1 MTSAHVPNVVRS
13 VSPAQFGR
21 TLSAETLR
29 NFSQL
34 IEKMTEEYDL
44 SLGSRSSTSIDL
56 NSIKQEFTEIE
67 LHKKSDYRTTRLKFA
82 IGFCFF
88 LFVVQLVGGYIS
100 NSLALIADAFHMLS
114 DVIGYVISLT
124 SIYFATKGK
133 TRKYPF
139 GYKRME
145 VLGALSSIGLLW
157 VLTLGLVFEAY
168 DRLQNPQD
176 INGKNMLIMAIGGV
190 VVNGILI
197 FVFGHD
203 EDDVSEAPRSPTK
216 DTDEEANLVKITEGI
231 AEHTQTDIN
240 IRAAMLHAIG
250 DLLCSVGVLISA
262 AVVYFKPEC
271 RWVDP
276 LCTFVFAVIAI
287 FTTLSILKDIFIV
300 LMQGTPTTINIDDL
314 KLQLGQIDGV
324 SQVIELQV
332 WSLTMRDLV
341 GSAELRINSEMKIT
355 DLGRA
360 IDGAK
365 SVFESFGVE
374 QSTIQ
379 LC

>member
-1 MTSAHVPNVVRS
+1 
-13 VSPAQFGR
+13 
-21 TLSAETLR
+21 
-29 NFSQL
+29 
-34 IEKMTEEYDL
+34 MTEEYDL

-67 LHKKSDYRTTRLKFA
+67 LNKKSDYRTTRLKFA

-124 SIYFATKGK
+124 SIYFATKSK

-139 GYKRME
+139 GYRRME
-145 VLGALSSIGLLW
+145 VLGALASIALLW
-157 VLTLGLVFEAY
+157 VLTLGLVLEAF
-168 DRLQNPQD
+168 DRIRHPQE
-176 INGKNMLIMAIGGV
+176 INGKNMLVMAIGGV

-203 EDDVSEAPRSPTK
+203 EDDGNDIARSPTK
-216 DTDEEANLVKITEGI
+216 DTDEEANLVKATEGI

-262 AVVYFKPEC
+262 VVVYYKPEAK
-271 RWVDP
+271 WVDP

-287 FTTLSILKDIFIV
+287 FTTLSVLKDIFIV
-300 LMQGTPTTINIDDL
+300 LMQGTPKTLNIDDL
-314 KLQLGQIDGV
+314 KLRLVQIEGV
-324 SQVIELQV
+324 SQVVDIQV
-332 WSLTMRDLV
+332 WSLTMSDLV
-341 GSAELRINSEMKIT
+341 GSAELRVSPDIKIS
-355 DLGRA
+355 DLGR
-360 IDGAK
+360 IVERSK
-365 SVFESFGVE
+365 SVFETFGVE

-379 LC
+379 VC

>member
-1 MTSAHVPNVVRS
+1 
-13 VSPAQFGR
+13 
-21 TLSAETLR
+21 
-29 NFSQL
+29 
-34 IEKMTEEYDL
+34 MTEEYDL

-124 SIYFATKGK
+124 SIYFATKSK

-139 GYKRME
+139 GYRRME
-145 VLGALSSIGLLW
+145 VLGALSSIALLW
-157 VLTLGLVFEAY
+157 VLTLGLVLEAF
-168 DRLQNPQD
+168 DRIRHPQE

-203 EDDVSEAPRSPTK
+203 EDDGNEQTARSPTK
-216 DTDEEANLVKITEGI
+216 DTDEEANLVKVAEGI

-262 AVVYFKPEC
+262 VVVYFKPEC
-271 RWVDP
+271 KWVDP

-287 FTTLSILKDIFIV
+287 FTTLSVLKDIFIV
-300 LMQGTPTTINIDDL
+300 LMQGTPKTINIDEL
-314 KLQLGQIDGV
+314 KLRLVQIDGV
-324 SQVIELQV
+324 GQVVDIQV
-332 WSLTMRDLV
+332 WSLTMSDLV
-341 GSAELRINSEMKIT
+341 GSVELRINSEIKIS
-355 DLGRA
+355 DLGR
-360 IDGAK
+360 IIESAK
-365 SVFESFGVE
+365 AVFESFGVE

-379 LC
+379 VC